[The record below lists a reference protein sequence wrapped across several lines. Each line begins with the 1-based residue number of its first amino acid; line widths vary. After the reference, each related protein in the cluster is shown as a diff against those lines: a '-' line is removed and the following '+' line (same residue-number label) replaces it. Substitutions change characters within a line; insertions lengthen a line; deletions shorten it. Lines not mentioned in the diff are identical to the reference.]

1 MSGDGDKDLE
11 MSPGAV
17 KNLTDG
23 LRAAVEELREFG
35 AAGPASLGAGFGKL
49 ALTGM
54 EAGHSSVAAVFSD
67 LCTRWEW
74 GVRGL
79 VMDASK
85 LAADLN
91 IAAGMVWEEDQ
102 YRAGT
107 FKVAAN
113 AFVGNPHADEDTV
126 EQQSWDSLV
135 QNPLRQETPEQARQ
149 AREEFDAAWADAKHK
164 VLNEGVGG
172 HVVERGAEFA
182 GMSPEELEE
191 VRNPSEGER

>member
-1 MSGDGDKDLE
+1 MSGTSDKDLE
-11 MSPGAV
+11 MSPVAV
-17 KNLTDG
+17 RNLTDG
-23 LRAAVEELREFG
+23 LRAAVGELREFG
-35 AAGPASLGAGFGKL
+35 AAGSASLGAGFGKL

-54 EAGHSSVAAVFSD
+54 EAGHGSVATVFAD

-85 LAADLN
+85 LAGDLN
-91 IAAGMVWEEDQ
+91 IAAGLVWEEDQ
-102 YRAGT
+102 YRGGT

-113 AFVGNPHADEDTV
+113 ALVGNPHTDEDTV

-172 HVVERGAEFA
+172 RVVEQGAEFA
-182 GMSPEELEE
+182 GMSPEQLEG